1 MTLQKSASLLA
12 ISLAAVIQGCA
23 LTPQHLHL
31 DPEVEFTEKPVTSDT
46 LLGIAVVDA
55 RPSQKL
61 GEVGDPNKEMVPV
74 TLDEDFVPLLT
85 EIVTEGVE
93 KRGFSAV
100 PESNAMNRSLVV
112 EINSLVLN
120 SVKTPVTF
128 QTELKAEVS
137 ALANNAREKYER
149 VYYVRTYQETAGP
162 PYQKH
167 SDSLVNQAISQALTE
182 MFSDDKLFELL
193 AR

>member
-1 MTLQKSASLLA
+1 MT
-12 ISLAAVIQGCA
+12 
-23 LTPQHLHL
+23 
-31 DPEVEFTEKPVTSDT
+31 
-46 LLGIAVVDA
+46 
-55 RPSQKL
+55 
-61 GEVGDPNKEMVPV
+61 
-74 TLDEDFVPLLT
+74 
-85 EIVTEGVE
+85 
-93 KRGFSAV
+93 
-100 PESNAMNRSLVV
+100 RSLVV

-137 ALANNAREKYER
+137 ALANNARERYER

-182 MFSDDKLFELL
+182 MFNDNKLFEML